1 MWQKVLVTRIQEFV
15 MIAAR
20 PTKDPAS
27 DRSLRLNSGLVPLIL
42 LLPLFAMAQVVVP
55 IDSVENSVN
64 IRMSADSKSEIVGK
78 LRQGDSLPLVQSV
91 TDWHVVDINGGATGY
106 ISADWSRVLEERPD
120 DEPQVSE
127 AVVSED
133 EADVSPAVEA
143 VADTVETNIDQAEVL
158 AVVEHKTD
166 QESVPESAIAA
177 TADTADTVLETQSD
191 DARELEEIQLVVRKM
206 QTVSTEEQVVALED
220 DASAQ
225 ASAPGN
231 SVADESATKQETVA
245 DTAVEESTQA
255 DVENVAA
262 GRYSSAAMA
271 SNDVVVP
278 IVVAAAATQGAMGPP
293 GPAGPPGLQG
303 PSGQSGAATIEGSP
317 DFLMKFSAPTIGANS
332 QVYDDGNNIGIG
344 TTEPK
349 QRLEVNGN
357 IQIHERNSSVA
368 GLMITQASGDTGYI
382 MHNQASTLTI
392 GAGSIDR
399 ITINRDGNIGMG
411 VNRPAH
417 PIEMA
422 SGAYVSAGGVWT
434 NSSSRHRKENIV
446 DLTPEEALAALVHL
460 QPVEFNYK
468 NDQQEK
474 YVGFIA
480 EDVPD
485 LVATEDRQSLS
496 TMDIVAVLTK
506 VVQEQQKKIA
516 ALEAKL
522 EQR

>member
-20 PTKDPAS
+20 PIKNPAS
-27 DRSLRLNSGLVPLIL
+27 DRSLRLNVGLVPLIL
-42 LLPLFAMAQVVVP
+42 LLPLFAMAEVVVP
-55 IDSVENSVN
+55 IDAVENSVN
-64 IRMSADSKSEIVGK
+64 IRMSADSKSEIVGE

-91 TDWHVVDINGGATGY
+91 TDWHEVDIAGGATGY
-106 ISADWSRVLEERPD
+106 ISADWSRVLEEIPD
-120 DEPQVSE
+120 EEQQVSE
-127 AVVSED
+127 AIVSQEA
-133 EADVSPAVEA
+133 ADVSLALAA
-143 VADTVETNIDQAEVL
+143 VAAAAENNVDQAENL
-158 AVVEHKTD
+158 TVVELETD
-166 QESVPESAIAA
+166 QDSVAESA
-177 TADTADTVLETQSD
+177 TAETAETVDTVVEMKPD
-191 DARELEEIQLVVRKM
+191 PVEELEEIQLVVQKI
-206 QTVSTEEQVVALED
+206 QTVSAVGQVAALED
-220 DASAQ
+220 DTST
-225 ASAPGN
+225 PD
-231 SVADESATKQETVA
+231 SVEIDNSATKQETQA
-245 DTAVEESTQA
+245 DNFVEESTQA
-255 DVENVAA
+255 NVENAAA
-262 GRYSSAAMA
+262 GEDSPAAMET
-271 SNDVVVP
+271 NDMGVP
-278 IVVAAAATQGAMGPP
+278 IVVAAAATQGPMGPP
-293 GPAGPPGLQG
+293 GPAGPPG
-303 PSGQSGAATIEGSP
+303 PSGHAGAATIEGSP

-434 NSSSRHRKENIV
+434 NSSSRHRKENIA
-446 DLTPEEALAALVHL
+446 DLTPEEAIAALAQL

-474 YVGFIA
+474 YIGFIA

-485 LVATEDRQSLS
+485 LVATKDRQSLS

-506 VVQEQQKKIA
+506 VVQEQQKKIE

>member
-1 MWQKVLVTRIQEFV
+1 

-20 PTKDPAS
+20 PTKNPAS
-27 DRSLRLNSGLVPLIL
+27 DRSLRLNIGLVPLIL
-42 LLPLFAMAQVVVP
+42 LLPLFAMAEVVVP

-91 TDWHVVDINGGATGY
+91 TDWHQVDIDGGATGY
-106 ISADWSRVLEERPD
+106 VSADWSRVLEEIPA
-120 DEPQVSE
+120 DEPQIIE
-127 AVVSED
+127 TVVAND
-133 EADVSPAVEA
+133 EADISLAAQADVDAAESNVDQTEDPTIVELEKDHDSIAESATAEPAVKA
-143 VADTVETNIDQAEVL
+143 DVAE
-158 AVVEHKTD
+158 
-166 QESVPESAIAA
+166 
-177 TADTADTVLETQSD
+177 
-191 DARELEEIQLVVRKM
+191 ELEEIQLVARKK
-206 QTVSTEEQVVALED
+206 QSVSAEEQLVALED
-220 DASAQ
+220 DASAT
-225 ASAPGN
+225 ASTPA
-231 SVADESATKQETVA
+231 SIEIDDSATKQEKIA
-245 DTAVEESTQA
+245 DNTVEESIRT
-255 DVENVAA
+255 DVENSPAEPN
-262 GRYSSAAMA
+262 SATAMET
-271 SNDVVVP
+271 NDKVVP
-278 IVVAAAATQGAMGPP
+278 IVVAGAATQGPM
-293 GPAGPPGLQG
+293 GPAGPPGPEG
-303 PSGQSGAATIEGSP
+303 PPGPPGDAGTAKIEGSP

-434 NSSSRHRKENIV
+434 NSSSRERKENIA
-446 DLTPEEALAALVHL
+446 DLTPEE
-460 QPVEFNYK
+460 K
-468 NDQQEK
+468 
-474 YVGFIA
+474 
-480 EDVPD
+480 
-485 LVATEDRQSLS
+485 
-496 TMDIVAVLTK
+496 AVLK
-506 VVQEQQKKIA
+506 KKLLAKKKAEQSGTNS
-516 ALEAKL
+516 
-522 EQR
+522 